1 MKTIAAV
8 LFLSM
13 IVFSSISQTLNIKP
27 YSMGEADKNGK
38 YTLSADYPLIDFG
51 PNALMGVRGIAEDI
65 NGQIMKIINGQFAPF
80 REQALEDTMNCPQV
94 ESTLEIKYTT
104 AYKKNGYLSFLFET
118 FSNPR
123 CAAHPMTYQTSF
135 NYSYTTKGLLA
146 IDSLFTPGSGWLEYI
161 SDYCINELNARAKR
175 DGLENNENDIKEGA
189 GPKADN
195 FYAFTVNDQTLNI
208 IFNLYR
214 VGPYVWGFQ
223 TVNIPWN
230 GLHKMIDPKGPVGFM
245 VK

>member
-1 MKTIAAV
+1 MKIIILIQFFLFFAA
-8 LFLSM
+8 SAN
-13 IVFSSISQTLNIKP
+13 SQELKIKP
-27 YSMGEADKNGK
+27 YSMGEADKDGK
-38 YTLSADYPLIDFG
+38 YSLSADYPKIDFG
-51 PNALMGVRGIAEDI
+51 TDALMGVRGIADDI
-65 NGQIMKIINGQFAPF
+65 NSQILKIIDGQFKTF
-80 REQALEDTMNCPQV
+80 REQALEDTMSCPQV

-161 SDYCINELNARAKR
+161 SDYCIAELNTRAKR
-175 DGLENNENDIKEGA
+175 DGLENYSENIKDGA
-189 GPKADN
+189 GPKSDN
-195 FYAFTVNDQTLNI
+195 FYAFTVNEQTLNI